1 VRHPPLS
8 CCSSKFRAWHA
19 GGCSDR
25 CGSRGA
31 IIRQVSAGLAMS
43 RWPPVSR
50 SPGGRDMT
58 KRLPILFLVAA
69 ASFAV
74 IWLVPW
80 FVLDAEKA
88 DATTSTIVPSK
99 AVAPEPFRTAHAA
112 NSMTT
117 RILALDQAKH
127 LAFWTSVLKNKKQAC
142 SVVVRT
148 KYQGR
153 TESGVDSWS
162 VGCRDGNKY
171 SISIDPDAQGS
182 EAEFPVS
189 VCSGNAFAR
198 SAE

>member
-1 VRHPPLS
+1 
-8 CCSSKFRAWHA
+8 
-19 GGCSDR
+19 
-25 CGSRGA
+25 
-31 IIRQVSAGLAMS
+31 
-43 RWPPVSR
+43 
-50 SPGGRDMT
+50 MT

-162 VGCRDGNKY
+162 IGCRDGNKY

>member
-1 VRHPPLS
+1 
-8 CCSSKFRAWHA
+8 
-19 GGCSDR
+19 
-25 CGSRGA
+25 
-31 IIRQVSAGLAMS
+31 
-43 RWPPVSR
+43 
-50 SPGGRDMT
+50 MT
-58 KRLPILFLVAA
+58 KRLPILVLVAA

-74 IWLVPW
+74 MWLVPW
-80 FVLDAEKA
+80 FVLDAEEA

-99 AVAPEPFRTAHAA
+99 AVAPETFKTAHTA

-148 KYQGR
+148 RYQGR
-153 TESGVDSWS
+153 TKSGVDSWS